1 MESTCN
7 IPNSKEDLEVML
19 LQEKLEAL
27 QMINEEYQKYLDA
40 LERENNIKKA
50 YIHNINNEN
59 TQ

>member
-50 YIHNINNEN
+50 YIDKINNEN